1 MGHQVT
7 ENILKIAFS
16 YFNILFFRNVVKL
29 LKDVLRRQPVEDD
42 MDSSETLD
50 EENYEVEKNMSS
62 TILEVRGWLDN
73 NISSN
78 CSIRHGRG
86 RRMRRFSFIKI
97 SPDRHFGRRS
107 SREMSWL
114 RRFSVW
120 SSIPVWPTSSWPLW
134 TEMTGSLTGLA
145 LWTWRWFSR
154 WDKLFIRQSLI
165 WR

>member
-42 MDSSETLD
+42 IDSSETLD

-86 RRMRRFSFIKI
+86 RRMRRFSFSYI
-97 SPDRHFGRRS
+97 SPDRHSGRRS

-114 RRFSVW
+114 RRFSV
-120 SSIPVWPTSSWPLW
+120 
-134 TEMTGSLTGLA
+134 
-145 LWTWRWFSR
+145 
-154 WDKLFIRQSLI
+154 
-165 WR
+165 

>member
-86 RRMRRFSFIKI
+86 RRMRRFSFIKYLQTGTLGGG
-97 SPDRHFGRRS
+97 PAGRWVGWGGSQSDLPFLSDQHRADLSGQRWLGRS
-107 SREMSWL
+107 QGWL
-114 RRFSVW
+114 SERGAGSQGETNFSYDSHW
-120 SSIPVWPTSSWPLW
+120 
-134 TEMTGSLTGLA
+134 
-145 LWTWRWFSR
+145 
-154 WDKLFIRQSLI
+154 
-165 WR
+165 